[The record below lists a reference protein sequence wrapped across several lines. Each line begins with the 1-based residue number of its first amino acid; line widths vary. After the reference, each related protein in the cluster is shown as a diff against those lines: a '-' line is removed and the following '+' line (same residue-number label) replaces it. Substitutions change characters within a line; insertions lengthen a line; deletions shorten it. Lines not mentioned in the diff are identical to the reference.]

1 MLFIPRE
8 HAKWK
13 SIDLY
18 AFITDIPPK
27 KISAFPSH
35 ELCYTEDV
43 LSSAFFRSAF
53 FPSINKAHSEGWLCL
68 ENGKLHSVCLLS
80 KASLLFAMESV
91 CCSCL
96 LKQDIYDRL
105 SSQVHLV

>member
-8 HAKWK
+8 RAKSK
-13 SIDLY
+13 SIGLY
-18 AFITDIPPK
+18 AFITDTPPK
-27 KISAFPSH
+27 EISAFPSR
-35 ELCYTEDV
+35 ELCYTV
-43 LSSAFFRSAF
+43 FCRSAF
-53 FPSINKAHSEGWLCL
+53 FPSINMAHSEGWLCL
-68 ENGKLHSVCLLS
+68 ENGKLHFLCVLS
-80 KASLLFAMESV
+80 KASLLFAKESV

>member
-8 HAKWK
+8 RAKWK

-68 ENGKLHSVCLLS
+68 ENGKLHSVFAFKSQPPFCNGICLL
-80 KASLLFAMESV
+80 F
-91 CCSCL
+91 
-96 LKQDIYDRL
+96 L
-105 SSQVHLV
+105 SAEAGYL